1 MRRSIASE
9 EARALRSSVG
19 SNSSLSV
26 HRSAFAA
33 QTQSFLYGKF
43 PTARLEVLPNL
54 RHVGVFQMSTMVN
67 LGIGFQEPLTR
78 PGVKLDEKMSN

>member
-1 MRRSIASE
+1 M
-9 EARALRSSVG
+9 
-19 SNSSLSV
+19 

-43 PTARLEVLPNL
+43 STARLEVLPNL

-67 LGIGFQEPLTR
+67 LGVGFQEPLTR
-78 PGVKLDEKMSN
+78 ADRAVASMRQDEAVASS